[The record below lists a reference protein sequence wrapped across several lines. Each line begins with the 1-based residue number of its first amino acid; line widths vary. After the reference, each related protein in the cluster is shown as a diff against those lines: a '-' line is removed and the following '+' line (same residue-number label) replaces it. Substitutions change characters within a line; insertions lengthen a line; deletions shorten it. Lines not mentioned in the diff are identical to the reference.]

1 MKHPKFFILSV
12 SCKCN
17 TYTSMTLTEISTF
30 MRGFSDYTLHHH
42 HLKSSRILVI
52 SEIFVTIENVFFLF
66 NIYNI

>member
-1 MKHPKFFILSV
+1 
-12 SCKCN
+12 
-17 TYTSMTLTEISTF
+17 MTLTEISTF
-30 MRGFSDYTLHHH
+30 MRGFSDYTLNHH